1 VTPGRQVGRYR
12 ILRELGRGSMGVVYA
27 ADDPVLGR
35 RVALKTIQQ
44 DLGDEACQNRFF
56 AEARAAASLSHPGI
70 VVVYD
75 IGKDAATRQLFMALE
90 YLEGRTLEQ
99 VIAGDDRPD
108 WRAAAAIGAGM
119 AEALQHAHERGIVH
133 RDIKPS
139 NVMLLPSG
147 EPKIMDFGIA
157 KLPSSQLTR
166 AGEMMGSPAYM
177 SPERAREQPVDHR
190 SDIFSLGAVLYELLT
205 GQRAFGA
212 PSIPAILRRVASE
225 DPPPVTRLEP
235 GVPAALG
242 EIVERSLA
250 KDPARRHASSG
261 ELAAELRAL
270 LGRGAAPA
278 RRARVPAAA
287 LGTAVADGTPRT
299 STALALPA
307 NLRVS
312 LAILS
317 GPARGRAVT
326 LERPRL
332 VIGRAGVGKADLE
345 LDDAEVSGAHAAIEC
360 RGEHVALRDLASTNG
375 TWIGEE
381 RVAHAELEDGAEF
394 RIGKTRF
401 MLTLSLI
408 GLD

>member
-1 VTPGRQVGRYR
+1 
-12 ILRELGRGSMGVVYA
+12 
-27 ADDPVLGR
+27 
-35 RVALKTIQQ
+35 
-44 DLGDEACQNRFF
+44 
-56 AEARAAASLSHPGI
+56 
-70 VVVYD
+70 VVYD

-90 YLEGRTLEQ
+90 FLEGRTLER
-99 VIAGDDRPD
+99 VIAEDSHLG
-108 WRAAAAIGAGM
+108 WREAAGIAASV
-119 AEALQHAHERGIVH
+119 AEALHHAHERGIVH
-133 RDIKPS
+133 RDVKPS
-139 NVMLLPSG
+139 NVMLLPTG

-157 KLPSSQLTR
+157 KLPASQLTR
-166 AGEMMGSPAYM
+166 AGEVMGSPAYM

-190 SDIFSLGAVLYELLT
+190 ADIFSLGAVLYELLT
-205 GQRAFGA
+205 GRRAFGA

-225 DPPPVTRLEP
+225 DPAPVSQLEP
-235 GVPAALG
+235 GLPAGLDA
-242 EIVERSLA
+242 VVRRALA
-250 KDPARRHASSG
+250 KDPERRHASG
-261 ELAAELRAL
+261 EELAAELRAV
-270 LGRGAAPA
+270 LGRAPA
-278 RRARVPAAA
+278 RTRKGAARLPAAA

-317 GPARGRAVT
+317 GPSQGRAVT

-345 LDDAEVSGAHAAIEC
+345 IEDAEVSGAHAAVEC

-381 RVAHAELEDGAEF
+381 RIAHADLEDGAEF

-401 MLTLSLI
+401 MLTLALVE
-408 GLD
+408 LD

>member
-1 VTPGRQVGRYR
+1 VGRYR

-44 DLGDEACQNRFF
+44 DLGGEAYQKRFF
-56 AEARAAASLSHPGI
+56 AEARAAAGLSHPGI

-99 VIAGDDRPD
+99 VIAGDSRPD
-108 WRAAAAIGAGM
+108 WRAAAAIGAAV
-119 AEALQHAHERGIVH
+119 AEALHHAHERGIVH

-139 NVMLLPSG
+139 NVMLLPTG

-157 KLPSSQLTR
+157 KLPASQLTR
-166 AGEMMGSPAYM
+166 AGEVMGSPAYM

-190 SDIFSLGAVLYELLT
+190 ADIFSLGAVLYELLT
-205 GQRAFGA
+205 GRRAFGA

-225 DPPPVTRLEP
+225 DPALVSQLVP
-235 GVPAALG
+235 GLPAALG
-242 EIVERSLA
+242 SIVQRALA
-250 KDPARRHASSG
+250 KDPRRRHASSG

-270 LGRGAAPA
+270 LGRAPA
-278 RRARVPAAA
+278 ATRRSAVSLPEGA
-287 LGTAVADGTPRT
+287 LGTAVAGGTPRT
-299 STALALPA
+299 STALALPE

-317 GPARGRAVT
+317 GPGKGRAVS

-345 LDDAEVSGAHAAIEC
+345 IDDAEVSGAHAAIEC
-360 RGEHVALRDLASTNG
+360 RGEQIALRDLASTNG
-375 TWIGEE
+375 TWIGKE
-381 RVAHAELEDGAEF
+381 RIAHADLEDGAEF

-401 MLTLSLI
+401 MLTLSLRE
-408 GLD
+408 LD